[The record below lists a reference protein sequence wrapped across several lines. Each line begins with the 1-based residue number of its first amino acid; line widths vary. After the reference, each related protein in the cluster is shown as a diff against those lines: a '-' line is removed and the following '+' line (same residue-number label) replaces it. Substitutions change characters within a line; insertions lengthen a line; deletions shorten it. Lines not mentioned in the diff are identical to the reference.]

1 MANPQ
6 MESWAKTLVGYS
18 VSVKAGQTVAITGG
32 VAAEPLL
39 RAIYRE
45 VVRAGANPVMLPT
58 FTGLSADLLLL
69 GTDEQL
75 TQISPVERFMR
86 EQADVLIYVLADTN
100 TKNLSAVDP
109 ARQTIMQRARAELM
123 QTYMRRSS
131 NGELDW
137 TITLYPTD
145 AHAQDAEMST
155 ADYAD
160 FVFGAC
166 KLDTPDPVAAWRAQ
180 AAEQDRLIAWL
191 TGKKEVHL
199 TGPGTD
205 LTLSMADRIWINAD
219 GRKNFPDG
227 EVFSA
232 PVEDSV
238 DGTVRFSYPVISG
251 GREIADIRLRF
262 ERGRVVEA
270 SAAKGEEYL
279 IRTLD
284 TDAGSRTLG
293 EFAFGANFGIQ
304 RFSKN
309 ILFDEKIGG
318 TVHMAIG
325 AGYPD
330 CGSTN
335 VSAVHWDMICDLRD
349 GGQVDVDGQAFMRDG
364 KFVV

>member
-45 VVRAGANPVMLPT
+45 VVLAGAHPVMLPT
-58 FTGLSADLLLL
+58 LTGLAADLLLH
-69 GTDEQL
+69 GTDGQL
-75 TQISPVERFMR
+75 TRISPVERFMR
-86 EQADVLIYVLADTN
+86 EQADVLINVLADTN
-100 TKNLSAVDP
+100 TRSLSAVDP
-109 ARQTIMQRARAELM
+109 ARQTIMQRSRAELM
-123 QTYMRRSS
+123 QTYMRRSAS
-131 NGELDW
+131 GELNW

-166 KLDTPDPVAAWRAQ
+166 KLDTPDPVSAWREQ
-180 AAEQDRLIAWL
+180 AAEQDRQIAWL

-205 LTLSMADRIWINAD
+205 LTLSMADRVWINAD

-238 DGTVRFSYPVISG
+238 DGSVRFSYPVIAG

-309 ILFDEKIGG
+309 ILFD
-318 TVHMAIG
+318 
-325 AGYPD
+325 
-330 CGSTN
+330 
-335 VSAVHWDMICDLRD
+335 
-349 GGQVDVDGQAFMRDG
+349 
-364 KFVV
+364 